1 MEVRKA
7 RHPVHCAVYR
17 GINVG
22 RSKGERMSIELS
34 AGWWLT
40 THGGVE
46 LLRWSN
52 DSEMYIADDGLGW
65 FASSGQGLGNR
76 IGTTLASKLE
86 MPACIV
92 QGTATGYTIVV
103 SLPDAKR
110 LTHDMR
116 EAWAQEVLRTGLQ
129 MYRQEQ
135 EQC

>member
-1 MEVRKA
+1 
-7 RHPVHCAVYR
+7 
-17 GINVG
+17 
-22 RSKGERMSIELS
+22 MSIELS

-52 DSEMYIADDGLGW
+52 DAEMYVTDDDLGW
-65 FASSGQGLGNR
+65 FAASGQGLGNR
-76 IGTTLASKLE
+76 IGATLAHKLE

-92 QGTATGYTIVV
+92 EGTATGYAIVV

-116 EAWAQEVLRTGLQ
+116 EAWAQEVLRAGLQ
-129 MYRQEQ
+129 LYRQEQ